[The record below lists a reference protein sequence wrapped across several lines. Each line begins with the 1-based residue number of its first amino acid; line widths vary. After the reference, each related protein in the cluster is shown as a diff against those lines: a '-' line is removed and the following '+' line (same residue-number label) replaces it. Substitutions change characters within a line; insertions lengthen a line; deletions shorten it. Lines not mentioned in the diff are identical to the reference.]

1 MSIACLNCSAVT
13 AGSGLCSK
21 CTHTTSRALARIAES
36 HAELPSIG
44 TSTSRTRRG
53 STRSD
58 PTGAAVVR
66 SESPTERPD
75 DPDVAAATTKAQLVG
90 WCMVL
95 LDERGVRLPAD
106 SVRAM
111 TEHLRRRLSTIST
124 CAWAGDFVTEILE
137 LEQQLRRIV
146 ARASGRW
153 YAGRCSNELRP
164 ERTHD
169 GASCLCACH
178 ATPDATCDV
187 PGGCHPEVDVIPA
200 EYCERELFAEV
211 GSSTV
216 WCRDCRQTWDLASR
230 RRFLL
235 DEAREAL
242 LPLHQVANTVV
253 QLMDTETSTPRLAAR
268 LHKRVTRGQLQH
280 RSVVVIDGRPVRLY
294 RVGDVIDTLAV
305 TEPSSG
311 VCYCP
316 RCPTRSGVRRA
327 RPLDLSYR
335 DGRIDDT

>member
-1 MSIACLNCSAVT
+1 MSIACLHCSAVT

-44 TSTSRTRRG
+44 ASTSRTRRG

-66 SESPTERPD
+66 SESPAERPD
-75 DPDVAAATTKAQLVG
+75 DPDVAAATTRAQLVG
-90 WCMVL
+90 WCMAL
-95 LDERGVRLPAD
+95 SEERGVRLPAD

-111 TEHLRRRLSTIST
+111 TEHLRRRLSTIGT

-164 ERTHD
+164 ARTHD
-169 GASCLCACH
+169 NASCLCGCH

-242 LPLHQVANTVV
+242 LPLHQVASTVV
-253 QLMDTETSTPRLAAR
+253 TLTDVASPLPRMIAR
-268 LHKRVTRGQLQH
+268 LKRRVDRNQLQH
-280 RSVVVIDGRPVRLY
+280 RGTRVIDGRTVRLY
-294 RVGDVIDTLAV
+294 RVGDVLDTLDATKPATPV
-305 TEPSSG
+305 
-311 VCYCP
+311 
-316 RCPTRSGVRRA
+316 
-327 RPLDLSYR
+327 
-335 DGRIDDT
+335 